1 MIIKE
6 RGEPKELRI
15 FSYLNQREFLSEK
28 EKQYYRNIQK
38 GYKGEKYFDSLLKE
52 QLTCHYYLLNDLL
65 LKHNNTLFQIDSLM
79 VLLGEVFIFEVK
91 NYGGDFYYESER
103 LYHKSHGER
112 NNPLLQL
119 QKSESLLRQLLHSR
133 GYTPQIRAFV
143 IFVNPEFTLYKAPLD
158 KPFVFPTQI
167 NRYLQRFNKINSIL
181 NKQDYHI
188 ALLLK
193 SMHIENSPITQLPN
207 YSYNQL
213 RKGITCYK
221 CHSFSLFV
229 QGQKCICKKCGKEE
243 IVENAVLRNVEEFR
257 ILFPSMKI
265 TTNIIQE
272 WCAII
277 RLKQRIQRILNKHL
291 KKFYQSKW
299 TYYE

>member
-1 MIIKE
+1 
-6 RGEPKELRI
+6 
-15 FSYLNQREFLSEK
+15 
-28 EKQYYRNIQK
+28 
-38 GYKGEKYFDSLLKE
+38 
-52 QLTCHYYLLNDLL
+52 
-65 LKHNNTLFQIDSLM
+65 
-79 VLLGEVFIFEVK
+79 
-91 NYGGDFYYESER
+91 
-103 LYHKSHGER
+103 
-112 NNPLLQL
+112 
-119 QKSESLLRQLLHSR
+119 
-133 GYTPQIRAFV
+133 
-143 IFVNPEFTLYKAPLD
+143 
-158 KPFVFPTQI
+158 
-167 NRYLQRFNKINSIL
+167 
-181 NKQDYHI
+181 
-188 ALLLK
+188 
-193 SMHIENSPITQLPN
+193 MHIENSPITQLPN